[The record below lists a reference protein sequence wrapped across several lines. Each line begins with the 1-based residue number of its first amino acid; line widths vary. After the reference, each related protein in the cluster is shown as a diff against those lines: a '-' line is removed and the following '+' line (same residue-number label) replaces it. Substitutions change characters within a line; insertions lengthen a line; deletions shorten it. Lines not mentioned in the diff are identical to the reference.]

1 MRFFAGAIAV
11 SVLAGCA
18 TTKGNDRHAQHA
30 ADQIRMVAVQRE
42 AMVQEAQAESAT
54 QVALVE
60 ALSRVAAS
68 NPDHAPAVTV
78 ALAVIGVRGADATS
92 QDSPVLALQR
102 QENEALEWT
111 KALAPTVGG
120 LVSGLGVAAINA
132 SVTKN
137 AQDANKAIMLG
148 DQQQNARIVE
158 AVAGLG
164 TVASN
169 NSGINAGGDVYQV
182 SDAGVIDQSSNQIW
196 DASESNT
203 ATDTGFINNGA
214 NNHDSLSTSV
224 MNADQEVAYAGAV
237 GSLGELIDYLANL
250 GQPYQLTIDGAVV
263 ASSTNGSGETVT
275 IDCNSVMF
283 SPRPAQCT

>member
-1 MRFFAGAIAV
+1 MRVLTIALMV
-11 SVLAGCA
+11 VLTGCA
-18 TTKGNDRHAQHA
+18 TQRGNDRHAQHA
-30 ADQIRMVAVQRE
+30 ADQVRMVAVQRE

-78 ALAVIGVRGADATS
+78 ALAVIGVRGADAGSGDT
-92 QDSPVLALQR
+92 PVLALQR
-102 QENEALEWT
+102 QQNEALEWT

-120 LVSGLGVAAINA
+120 LVSGLGIAAINA
-132 SVTKN
+132 ETQRNQSDN
-137 AQDANKAIMLG
+137 NREIMLG
-148 DQQQNARIVE
+148 DQQQNARIVD

-169 NSGINAGGDVYQV
+169 NSGITAGGNIYQV
-182 SDAGVIDQSSNQIW
+182 SDNGYVDQSTNTDNSENQTVTSQG
-196 DASESNT
+196 DLNT
-203 ATDTGFINNGA
+203 GSQTDDSFNSSAMGVADTPATYLGLTG
-214 NNHDSLSTSV
+214 TV
-224 MNADQEVAYAGAV
+224 Q
-237 GSLGELIDYLANL
+237 ELIEYLANL
-250 GQPYQLTIDGAVV
+250 GAPYTLTLNGAVV
-263 ASSTNGSGETVT
+263 ASSTSGTGAPVA

>member
-1 MRFFAGAIAV
+1 MRLIAGAIAI

-18 TTKGNDRHAQHA
+18 TQRGNDRHAQHA

-78 ALAVIGVRGADATS
+78 ALAVIGVRGADAS
-92 QDSPVLALQR
+92 SGEAPVLALQR
-102 QENEALEWT
+102 QQNEALEWT

-120 LVSGLGVAAINA
+120 LVSGLGIAAINA
-132 SVTKN
+132 ETQRNQSDN
-137 AQDANKAIMLG
+137 NREIMLG

-164 TVASN
+164 TAATN
-169 NSGINAGGDVYQV
+169 NAGITAGGDVYQV
-182 SDAGVIDQSSNQIW
+182 SDNGHVDQSTNT
-196 DASESNT
+196 DNSETVTSQGDLNT
-203 ATDTGFINNGA
+203 GSQTDDSFNSSAMGVADTPATYLGLTG
-214 NNHDSLSTSV
+214 TV
-224 MNADQEVAYAGAV
+224 Q
-237 GSLGELIDYLANL
+237 ELIEYLANF
-250 GQPYQLTIDGAVV
+250 GVPYTLTLNGAVV
-263 ASSTNGSGETVT
+263 ASSTAGTGTPMT

>member
-1 MRFFAGAIAV
+1 MR
-11 SVLAGCA
+11 VLAVCLMVVLTGCA
-18 TTKGNDRHAQHA
+18 TQKGNERHAQHA

-78 ALAVIGVRGADATS
+78 ALAVIGVRGVEATS

-132 SVTKN
+132 ETQRNQSDN
-137 AQDANKAIMLG
+137 NRDIMLG

-164 TVASN
+164 TAASN
-169 NSGINAGGDVYQV
+169 NSGITAGGDVYQV
-182 SDAGVIDQSSNQIW
+182 SDAGIIDQSSNQIW
-196 DASESNT
+196 DASESNM
-203 ATDTGFINNGA
+203 ATDTGFINNGS
-214 NNHDSLSTSV
+214 NNHDSLNTSV
-224 MNADQEVAYAGAV
+224 MNADQEVAYAGTV
-237 GSLGELIDYLANL
+237 GTLGALIDYLANL
-250 GQPYQLTIDGAVV
+250 GKPYQLTIDGAVV
-263 ASSTNGSGETVT
+263 ASSTSGSGETVT

>member
-1 MRFFAGAIAV
+1 MR
-11 SVLAGCA
+11 VLAVCLMVVLTGCA
-18 TTKGNDRHAQHA
+18 TSKGNERHAQHA

-78 ALAVIGVRGADATS
+78 ALAVIGVRGADAAS
-92 QDSPVLALQR
+92 GEAPVLALQR
-102 QENEALEWT
+102 QQNEALEWT

-120 LVSGLGVAAINA
+120 LVSGLGIAAINA
-132 SVTKN
+132 ETQRNQSDN
-137 AQDANKAIMLG
+137 NREIMLG

-169 NSGINAGGDVYQV
+169 NSGITASGDVYQV
-182 SDAGVIDQSSNQIW
+182 SDAGIIDQSSNQIW
-196 DASESNT
+196 DASETNT
-203 ATDTGFINNGA
+203 ASDTGFINNGA
-214 NNHDSLSTSV
+214 NNHNSLNTSIMDSG
-224 MNADQEVAYAGAV
+224 QEVAYAGAV

>member
-1 MRFFAGAIAV
+1 MR
-11 SVLAGCA
+11 VLAVCLMVVLTGCA
-18 TTKGNDRHAQHA
+18 TQKGNERHAQHA

-78 ALAVIGVRGADATS
+78 ALAVIGVRGAEVTS

-148 DQQQNARIVE
+148 DQEQNARIVE

-164 TVASN
+164 TAASN
-169 NSGINAGGDVYQV
+169 NSGITASGDVYQV
-182 SDAGVIDQSSNQIW
+182 SDAGIIDQSSNQIW
-196 DASESNT
+196 DASESNM
-203 ATDTGFINNGA
+203 ATDTGFINNGS
-214 NNHDSLSTSV
+214 NNHDSLNTSV
-224 MNADQEVAYAGAV
+224 MNADQEVAYAGTV
-237 GSLGELIDYLANL
+237 GTLGALIDYLANL
-250 GQPYQLTIDGAVV
+250 GKPYQLTIDGAVV
-263 ASSTNGSGETVT
+263 ASSTSGSGETVT

>member
-1 MRFFAGAIAV
+1 MRLIAGAIAI

-18 TTKGNDRHAQHA
+18 TQRGNDRHAQHA

-78 ALAVIGVRGADATS
+78 ALAVIGVRGADAS
-92 QDSPVLALQR
+92 SGEAPVLALQR
-102 QENEALEWT
+102 QQNEALEWT

-120 LVSGLGVAAINA
+120 LVSGLGIAAINA
-132 SVTKN
+132 ETQRNQSDN
-137 AQDANKAIMLG
+137 NREIMLG

-164 TVASN
+164 TAATN
-169 NSGINAGGDVYQV
+169 NAGITASGDVYQV
-182 SDAGVIDQSSNQIW
+182 SDNGHVDQSTNT
-196 DASESNT
+196 DNSETVTSQGDLNT
-203 ATDTGFINNGA
+203 GSQTDDSFNSSAMGVADTPATYLGVTG
-214 NNHDSLSTSV
+214 TV
-224 MNADQEVAYAGAV
+224 Q
-237 GSLGELIDYLANL
+237 ELIEYLANF
-250 GQPYQLTIDGAVV
+250 GVPYTLTLNGAVV
-263 ASSTNGSGETVT
+263 ASSTAGTGTPMT

>member
-1 MRFFAGAIAV
+1 MRVLTIALMV
-11 SVLAGCA
+11 VLTGCA
-18 TTKGNDRHAQHA
+18 TQRGNDRHAQHA
-30 ADQIRMVAVQRE
+30 ADQVRMVAVQRE

-78 ALAVIGVRGADATS
+78 ALAVIGVRGADAASGDT
-92 QDSPVLALQR
+92 PVLALQR
-102 QENEALEWT
+102 QQNEALEWT

-120 LVSGLGVAAINA
+120 LVSGLGIAAINA
-132 SVTKN
+132 ETQRNQSDN
-137 AQDANKAIMLG
+137 NREIMLG
-148 DQQQNARIVE
+148 DQQQNARIVD

-169 NSGINAGGDVYQV
+169 NSGITAGGNIYQV
-182 SDAGVIDQSSNQIW
+182 SDNGYVDQSTNTDNSENQTVTSQG
-196 DASESNT
+196 DLNT
-203 ATDTGFINNGA
+203 GSQTDDSFNSSAMGVADTPATYLGLTG
-214 NNHDSLSTSV
+214 TV
-224 MNADQEVAYAGAV
+224 Q
-237 GSLGELIDYLANL
+237 ELIEYLANL
-250 GQPYQLTIDGAVV
+250 GAPYTLTLNGAVV
-263 ASSTNGSGETVT
+263 ASSTAGTGTPMT

>member
-1 MRFFAGAIAV
+1 MRLIAGAIAI

-18 TTKGNDRHAQHA
+18 TQRGNDRHAQHA

-78 ALAVIGVRGADATS
+78 ALAVIGVRGADAS
-92 QDSPVLALQR
+92 SGEAPVLALQR
-102 QENEALEWT
+102 QQNEALEWT

-120 LVSGLGVAAINA
+120 LVSGLGIAAINA
-132 SVTKN
+132 ETQRNQSDN
-137 AQDANKAIMLG
+137 NREIMLG

-164 TVASN
+164 TAATN
-169 NSGINAGGDVYQV
+169 NAGITAGGDVYQV
-182 SDAGVIDQSSNQIW
+182 SDNGHVDQSTNT
-196 DASESNT
+196 DNSETVTSQGDLNT
-203 ATDTGFINNGA
+203 GSQTDDSFNSSAMGVADTPATYLGVTG
-214 NNHDSLSTSV
+214 TV
-224 MNADQEVAYAGAV
+224 Q
-237 GSLGELIDYLANL
+237 ELIEYLANF
-250 GQPYQLTIDGAVV
+250 GVPYTLTLNGAVV
-263 ASSTNGSGETVT
+263 ASSTAGTGTPMT